1 MICFPNNRA
10 IHVKT
15 DALREEELDNID
27 KKYPLATKRKTTEN
41 TVIVS
46 SVTSQ
51 LDFRLLSTKTKE
63 RIFFW
68 RKWHVS
74 GKFNYLDMKTSIVR
88 LIVTLCT
95 FTSIALNKFYWLHHE
110 NKTKMLMSTLIF
122 LLGMLIYHF
131 NFKLGSK

>member
-46 SVTSQ
+46 SVISQ

-68 RKWHVS
+68 RK
-74 GKFNYLDMKTSIVR
+74 
-88 LIVTLCT
+88 
-95 FTSIALNKFYWLHHE
+95 
-110 NKTKMLMSTLIF
+110 
-122 LLGMLIYHF
+122 
-131 NFKLGSK
+131 